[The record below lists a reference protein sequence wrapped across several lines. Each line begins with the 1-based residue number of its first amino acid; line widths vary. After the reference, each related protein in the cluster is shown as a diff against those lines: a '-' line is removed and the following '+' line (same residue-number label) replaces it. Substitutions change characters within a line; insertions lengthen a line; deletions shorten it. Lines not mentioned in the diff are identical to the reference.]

1 MDMHSWVHNYI
12 EDLCEKDD
20 GTDLLKDMNYRFGAR
35 CDITKVSREL
45 NALVN
50 DTKSMMNV
58 LGTLTEALN
67 TAEEYGWVWPVRD
80 MYVDDSP
87 YVGDSVW
94 FERLE
99 PKVRAF
105 VTAYRQSA
113 TFMTRTGQRSQHVD
127 HASLD
132 SCSGLTE
139 HQKHKRR
146 EQIRLRRERRRARM
160 EREER
165 ERAQRD
171 ADVVRMQELWEE
183 LEHLR
188 KKQACFS

>member
-1 MDMHSWVHNYI
+1 MDTWVHNYI
-12 EDLCEKDD
+12 EDLCETDG
-20 GTDLLKDMNYRFGAR
+20 GTDLLRHMNYRFGAR
-35 CDITKVSREL
+35 CDIANVSKEL
-45 NALVN
+45 DALVN

-87 YVGDSVW
+87 YVGDGVW

-113 TFMTRTGQRSQHVD
+113 TFMTRTGQRSQYVD

-132 SCSGLTE
+132 SRSGLTE
-139 HQKHKRR
+139 HQRRKRR
-146 EQIRLRRERRRARM
+146 EQARLRRERRRAREEHD
-160 EREER
+160 ERQR
-165 ERAQRD
+165 VQRD
-171 ADVVRMQELWEE
+171 ADVARMQELTEE
-183 LEHLR
+183 LEQLR
-188 KKQACFS
+188 KKQARVS